1 MTYTEKKMSWIRKNT
16 LSFLQSLAVKIIKCG
31 RIPQHVA
38 FIMDGNR
45 RYARKN
51 KVAGIQGHAEGF
63 NKLAETLQWCLDLGI
78 KEVTVYAFSIE
89 NFKRNQKEVDALID
103 LARKKFQRLLDESDR
118 LTENGVRIS
127 VIGNMSL
134 IPEHLRQL
142 MAKAMLIT
150 KDNDKAFLNI
160 AFAYTSRDEITE
172 TVKTIAEGVKN
183 NDIDTADVTEKLFS
197 KCLYTSRSSDPDL
210 IIRTSGEIRFSD
222 YLLWQI
228 SHSYVHFSNV
238 LWPES
243 SIWDLLIA
251 IFHYQRSYADL
262 ERMRLYQK
270 AIDQPCSFR
279 ATTFANK
286 IENNRRKLLEQLAVA
301 IAHIPPKS
309 KINPS
314 FVNIK

>member
-1 MTYTEKKMSWIRKNT
+1 MSWIRKST
-16 LSFLQSLAVKIIKCG
+16 LSFLQLFAVKIIKCG

-51 KVAGIQGHAEGF
+51 QVAGIQGHTEGF

-89 NFKRNQKEVDALID
+89 NFKRSQEEVDALID
-103 LARKKFQRLLDESDR
+103 LAREKFQRLLDESDK
-118 LTENGVRIS
+118 LMENGVRIS
-127 VIGNMSL
+127 IIGNVSL
-134 IPEHLRQL
+134 IPGDLRQL

-172 TVKTIAEGVKN
+172 TVKTIAEGVRDN
-183 NDIDTADVTEKLFS
+183 AISTADIDEELFS
-197 KCLYTSRSSDPDL
+197 KCLYTSRSPDPDL

-228 SHSYVHFSNV
+228 SHSYVHFTNV

-251 IFHYQRSYADL
+251 VFHYQRSYAQL
-262 ERMRLYQK
+262 EKLKIHQK
-270 AIDQPCSFR
+270 AIDQSCSLR
-279 ATTFANK
+279 AAAFTNK
-286 IENNRRKLLEQLAVA
+286 VENNRRKFLEQLAV
-301 IAHIPPKS
+301 S
-309 KINPS
+309 S
-314 FVNIK
+314 S